1 MGIRAADQLDLF
13 DNDVKEKQREPA
25 STTFIDNMKLPVHR
39 WFRYS
44 AGFSA
49 EWVKETIRQ
58 YAKNRSVILDPFAGS
73 GTTLVAATEMQF
85 PSIGFEKQYFVN
97 RIANIKLHYTFNI
110 DHIRKLYDEIIH
122 SPVSKDFNF
131 DGQPTLLKNCY
142 TPEVLGILTAMRD
155 TYNEIADNSFESE
168 ILWLTITAI
177 LRSTSHAGTA
187 QWQYIQP
194 NKKKKN
200 AVDPRAAFSQ
210 KFNEIVWDMR
220 LFDKKNITARAEIL
234 KHDARESLKAYKNTF
249 DILITSPPYPNNY
262 DYADATRFEMIF
274 WNEIKGWGDL
284 QAKVRSG
291 LIRSCSQHSAAEKLN
306 LETMLCDPLLAPI
319 RGEITAVCKELERVR
334 LEHGG
339 KKTYHTM
346 IAAYYLDLAKVFVA
360 LRQLM
365 KENSII
371 CFVIGDSAPY
381 GVYAP
386 ADIWLG
392 KLALAA
398 GFASW
403 DFEKTRDRNIKWK
416 NRKHRVPLKEGR
428 LWIKG

>member
-1 MGIRAADQLDLF
+1 MSISIAEQLDLF
-13 DNDVKEKQREPA
+13 DIGVKTKAREQA

-49 EWVKETIRQ
+49 EWVKKTIVQ
-58 YAKNRSVILDPFAGS
+58 YAKEGSMILDPFAGS
-73 GTTLVAATEMQF
+73 GTTLVAANEMRF
-85 PSIGFEKQYFVN
+85 PSIGFEKQYFIN

-110 DHIRKLYDEIIH
+110 DHIKKMYNKIIQA
-122 SPVSKDFNF
+122 PVPKDFNY
-131 DGQPTLLKNCY
+131 DGQPELLKNCY
-142 TPEVLGILTAMRD
+142 TPEILGILVAMRD

-168 ILWLTITAI
+168 ILWLAITAI
-177 LRSTSHAGTA
+177 LRLASHAGTA

-200 AVDPRAAFSQ
+200 TADPRAAISQ
-210 KFNEIVWDMR
+210 KLSEIVHDMR
-220 LFDKKNITARAEIL
+220 LFNEKNITAQAEIL
-234 KHDARESLKAYKNTF
+234 NHDARESLQIYKNTF

-274 WNEIKGWGDL
+274 WNEIKGWSDL
-284 QAKVRSG
+284 QAKVRNG

-306 LETMLCDPLLAPI
+306 LNTILHDPLLMPI
-319 RGEITAVCKELERVR
+319 CGEITAVCKELEQVR
-334 LEHGG
+334 LDHGG

-365 KENSII
+365 KENSIV

-398 GFASW
+398 GFTSW
-403 DFEKTRDRNIKWK
+403 SFEKTRDRNIKWK

-428 LWIKG
+428 LWIRG